1 MKTVAI
7 HQPEYFPWLGFL
19 DKARRA
25 DVFVL
30 LDHVQFDR
38 SSLQHR
44 AKVLGPNGAFWLT
57 IPFVHEFP
65 QTIDGLRFADDR
77 YRTKHWK
84 SLQQAYSR
92 APGWKLAAPKLEALF
107 AKKHERVVDVTI
119 ASIEL
124 LFEAFGVKPTEIVRS
139 SALGVVGEKAEL
151 VRDICSKL
159 GATRYL
165 SGRTGASYL
174 DGADFGS
181 TGIEVVVQSFSM
193 PEYPR
198 REVDAESARGLSA
211 LDAWL
216 NLGERAASLLEE
228 PGGPNR

>member
-19 DKARRA
+19 DKAMRA

-57 IPFVHEFP
+57 IPFVHKFP
-65 QTIDGLRFADDR
+65 QTIDELRFVDDR
-77 YRTKHWK
+77 WPTKHQK
-84 SLQQAYSR
+84 SLQQAYGRS
-92 APGWKLAAPKLEALF
+92 AGWKEAAPKIEAFF
-107 AKKHERVVDVTI
+107 AKKYDRVVDATI
-119 ASIEL
+119 ASVAL
-124 LFEAFGVKPTEIVRS
+124 LFEAFGITKPEIVRS
-139 SALGVVGEKAEL
+139 SSLGVVSEKAEL
-151 VRDICSKL
+151 VHDVCKRV

-174 DGADFGS
+174 DGGELAS
-181 TGIEVVVQSFSM
+181 SGIELVVQSFAL

-198 REVDAESARGLSA
+198 RAVPPEEARGLSA

-216 NLGERAASLLEE
+216 VLGDKARSLLEP
-228 PGGPNR
+228 PGGSLS